1 MVPLGPFVWISNPS
15 SLGIY
20 CKSGSSSYRTR
31 EPPVGDRP
39 RPPGRPN
46 KLSLD
51 SAGIPADYPARTND
65 ITSSAKSWS

>member
-1 MVPLGPFVWISNPS
+1 MVPLGPSVWISNPS
-15 SLGIY
+15 SLEIY
-20 CKSGSSSYRTR
+20 CKFGSSSYRTR
-31 EPPVGDRP
+31 EPRVGDRS

-51 SAGIPADYPARTND
+51 SDGLPADYPARTNG